1 MQRERD
7 GGDFLLLPI
16 ADTYPPDSEEEAGG
30 VRGQLTDGTW
40 ETNLVLRQRL
50 TKRVGSDK

>member
-16 ADTYPPDSEEEAGG
+16 ADTYPPDREEEAGG

-40 ETNLVLRQRL
+40 ETRFE
-50 TKRVGSDK
+50 TKTDKTSRI